1 MQWLLVKI
9 HILIMSQV
17 KIMLD
22 KTVRFDSILERS
34 YFKIIY
40 IVANCSRREQGVLRQ
55 ERNALTL
62 TAQNT
67 SEVRSIANKLLLE
80 ESTEDWLINPNKLVA
95 IFFRPCNQKGFLQS

>member
-1 MQWLLVKI
+1 
-9 HILIMSQV
+9 
-17 KIMLD
+17 MLD

-34 YFKIIY
+34 YFKIICT
-40 IVANCSRREQGVLRQ
+40 VANCSRREQKVLRQ

-80 ESTEDWLINPNKLVA
+80 GSTEDCLINPNKLVA
-95 IFFRPCNQKGFLQS
+95 IFIRPCNQKGFLQS

>member
-1 MQWLLVKI
+1 
-9 HILIMSQV
+9 
-17 KIMLD
+17 MLD
-22 KTVRFDSILERS
+22 KTVRFDSILERI

-40 IVANCSRREQGVLRQ
+40 IVAINNLHSCSRREQGVLRQ

-80 ESTEDWLINPNKLVA
+80 GSTKDWLINPNKLVA

>member
-1 MQWLLVKI
+1 
-9 HILIMSQV
+9 MSQV

-67 SEVRSIANKLLLE
+67 SELRSIANKLLLE

-95 IFFRPCNQKGFLQS
+95 IFFRPCNQKGFFCKVDRLVYN